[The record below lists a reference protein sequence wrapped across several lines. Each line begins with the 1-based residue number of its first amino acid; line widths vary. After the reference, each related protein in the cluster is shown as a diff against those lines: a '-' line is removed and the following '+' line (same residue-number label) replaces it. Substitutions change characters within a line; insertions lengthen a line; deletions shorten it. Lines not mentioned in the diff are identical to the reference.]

1 MKQLYMFAG
10 GTDGYVNIHY
20 TLNKDVAERFN
31 ADINS
36 GDIEGDWSDEESILV
51 PDDATYESLGICY
64 SIESDMYDEGDE
76 NE

>member
-1 MKQLYMFAG
+1 MKLLYMFAG

-20 TLNKDVAERFN
+20 TLDKQVAERFA

-36 GDIEGDWSDEESILV
+36 GDREGDWSDEDSILV
-51 PDDATYESLGICY
+51 PDDATYESLGINY

-76 NE
+76 YE